1 MEQRHFSPNTGV
13 VVTGAASGIGL
24 ACAEALAAA
33 GRPVAIWDLS
43 QEKSAAVAQRISEDH
58 GVVAIGLGV
67 DVSSNQAIAEAVRA
81 TRDGLPSI
89 GGLVHAAGVVIQ
101 APLEQVTEDNW
112 DAVLN
117 VNLRALVFLLQAVL
131 PDLRANSG
139 SAVVGIASMNATL
152 GSGLVPAYSAS
163 KGGMLSLVKSLADSL
178 AHDGIRI
185 NSLSPG
191 AIRTPMLFHGGDDSF
206 ATVFEGRALLGRLG
220 EPKEIGSV
228 VRFLLS
234 DEASYITGTELVVDG
249 GFIPSQRF

>member
-1 MEQRHFSPNTGV
+1 MEQRHLSPNTGV

-81 TRDGLPSI
+81 TRHGLPSI

-112 DAVLN
+112 NAVLN

-131 PDLRANSG
+131 PDLRANAG

-220 EPKEIGSV
+220 EPKEIGSA